1 MSKGIRYSYTDKLED
16 IDATLLVTGYEEA
29 EVCKLRQCAVG
40 ANVGVGILGDLN
52 YWYSRYNSGEVSQT
66 GSQSKGYDSSSHSP
80 IMV

>member
-16 IDATLLVTGYEEA
+16 LNATLLIADYDGA
-29 EVCKLRQCAVG
+29 EGCKTFQCAVG

-52 YWYSRYNSGEVSQT
+52 NWYSRYRFGWVSQT

>member
-52 YWYSRYNSGEVSQT
+52 Y
-66 GSQSKGYDSSSHSP
+66 
-80 IMV
+80 